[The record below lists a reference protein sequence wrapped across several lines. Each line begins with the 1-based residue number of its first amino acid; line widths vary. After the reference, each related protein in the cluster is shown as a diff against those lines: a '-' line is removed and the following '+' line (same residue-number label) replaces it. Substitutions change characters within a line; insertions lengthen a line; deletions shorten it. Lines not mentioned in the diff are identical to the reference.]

1 MDAWKTETLMC
12 LARMIVAGSLAA
24 LLGVMAPASAKKAD
38 AQKSTEEKS
47 ISSSCHTY
55 QQAADGT
62 WTEHPCEE
70 VGGSTQ
76 HRPAPKSGEEEPR

>member
-1 MDAWKTETLMC
+1 MR
-12 LARMIVAGSLAA
+12 LAKVILVGSLAA
-24 LLGVMAPASAKKAD
+24 LLGAVAPASAKKAD
-38 AQKSTEEKS
+38 AQKVPEEKS
-47 ISSSCHTY
+47 TSSSCHTY

-76 HRPAPKSGEEEPR
+76 HRPAPKSPEEAPR

>member
-1 MDAWKTETLMC
+1 MRMP
-12 LARMIVAGSLAA
+12 RMIVATSLAA
-24 LLGVMAPASAKKAD
+24 LLGVAPVSAKKAD
-38 AQKSTEEKS
+38 ARKSTEEKS
-47 ISSSCHTY
+47 TSSSSSCHTY

-76 HRPAPKSGEEEPR
+76 HRPAPKSGEDEPR

>member
-1 MDAWKTETLMC
+1 MSFAK
-12 LARMIVAGSLAA
+12 MIFVGSLAA
-24 LLGVMAPASAKKAD
+24 LLGAMAPASARKAD
-38 AQKSTEEKS
+38 AQKAAEEKS
-47 ISSSCHTY
+47 TSSSCHTY

-76 HRPAPKSGEEEPR
+76 HRPPPKSLEEEPR

>member
-1 MDAWKTETLMC
+1 MR
-12 LARMIVAGSLAA
+12 LAKMIFVGSLAA
-24 LLGVMAPASAKKAD
+24 LLGAMAPASARKAD
-38 AQKSTEEKS
+38 TRKAAEEKS

-70 VGGSTQ
+70 VGRQTQ
-76 HRPAPKSGEEEPR
+76 HRPPPKSSEEEPR

>member
-1 MDAWKTETLMC
+1 MRF
-12 LARMIVAGSLAA
+12 ARVIVAGSLAA

-38 AQKSTEEKS
+38 PRKSTEEKS
-47 ISSSCHTY
+47 TSSSCHTY

>member
-1 MDAWKTETLMC
+1 M
-12 LARMIVAGSLAA
+12 RMAQVILVGSLAA
-24 LLGVMAPASAKKAD
+24 LLGAMAPASAKKAD
-38 AQKSTEEKS
+38 AQKSAEEKS
-47 ISSSCHTY
+47 TSSSCHTY

-76 HRPAPKSGEEEPR
+76 HRPAAKSGEEEPR

>member
-1 MDAWKTETLMC
+1 MQMARVIFAC
-12 LARMIVAGSLAA
+12 LLAA
-24 LLGVMAPASAKKAD
+24 LFGAMAPASAKKAD
-38 AQKSTEEKS
+38 ARKSAEEKS
-47 ISSSCHTY
+47 TSSSCHTY

-76 HRPAPKSGEEEPR
+76 HRPAPKSPEEEPR

>member
-1 MDAWKTETLMC
+1 MR
-12 LARMIVAGSLAA
+12 LAHVIVIGSLAA
-24 LLGVMAPASAKKAD
+24 LAGIATPALAKKAE
-38 AQKSTEEKS
+38 AQKAAEEKS
-47 ISSSCHTY
+47 TSSSCHTY

-76 HRPAPKSGEEEPR
+76 HRPAPKTQEEEPR

>member
-1 MDAWKTETLMC
+1 MC
-12 LARMIVAGSLAA
+12 FARVIFIGSLAA
-24 LLGVMAPASAKKAD
+24 LMGATTPAAAKKAD

-47 ISSSCHTY
+47 TSSSCHTY

-76 HRPAPKSGEEEPR
+76 HRPAPKSPEEEPR

>member
-1 MDAWKTETLMC
+1 MRA
-12 LARMIVAGSLAA
+12 ARVIFACAFAA
-24 LLGVMAPASAKKAD
+24 LLGVMFPASAKKAD
-38 AQKSTEEKS
+38 AHKSTEEKS
-47 ISSSCHTY
+47 TSSSCHSY

>member
-1 MDAWKTETLMC
+1 MRF
-12 LARMIVAGSLAA
+12 ARAIVAASLAT
-24 LLGVMAPASAKKAD
+24 LLGAMAPVSAKKAD
-38 AQKSTEEKS
+38 AQKSAEEKTTS
-47 ISSSCHTY
+47 SSSCHTY
-55 QQAADGT
+55 QQAADGR

>member
-1 MDAWKTETLMC
+1 MRMP
-12 LARMIVAGSLAA
+12 RMIAAASLAA
-24 LLGVMAPASAKKAD
+24 LLGAMAPVSAKKAD
-38 AQKSTEEKS
+38 ARKSTEEKS
-47 ISSSCHTY
+47 ASSSSCHAY

-76 HRPAPKSGEEEPR
+76 HRPAPKSGEDEPR